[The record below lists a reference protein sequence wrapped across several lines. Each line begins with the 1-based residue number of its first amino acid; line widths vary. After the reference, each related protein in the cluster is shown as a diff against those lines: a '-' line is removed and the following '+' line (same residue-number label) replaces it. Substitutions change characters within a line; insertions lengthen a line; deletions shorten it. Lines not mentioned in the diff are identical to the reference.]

1 MSEIVA
7 VIGVLENKIE
17 QLLNKIDHLKAHNH
31 NLEQQLT
38 QANNFIVS
46 QKQEQKSLV
55 LQYETLK
62 MANAL
67 LGSNDNKK
75 EVKLKINSLIREIDY
90 CITQLS

>member
-17 QLLNKIDHLKAHNH
+17 QLLSKIDTLKKSND
-31 NLEQQLT
+31 NLRQQLT
-38 QANNFIVS
+38 QANNDTTL
-46 QKQEQKSLV
+46 QKQAQNDLT

>member
-17 QLLNKIDHLKAHNH
+17 QLLSKIDTLKKSND
-31 NLEQQLT
+31 NLRQQLT
-38 QANNFIVS
+38 QANNDTTL
-46 QKQEQKSLV
+46 QKQAQNDLT

-62 MANAL
+62 MAHVL

>member
-17 QLLNKIDHLKAHNH
+17 QLLNKIDHLKAHND

>member
-17 QLLNKIDHLKAHNH
+17 QLLNKIDHLKAHND

-46 QKQEQKSLV
+46 QKQEQNALT